1 MEKELFTIKEEGS
14 KFLIIRSEDGK
25 TVGSSDTREKAERS
39 IQHRVD
45 AISGKKQLSASQYPE
60 VYEDLALDLNKLGCV
75 MLDIEHEFPSL
86 PANIEKFL
94 YFAKNK
100 DHFWIDG
107 YVAGKNPHITLL
119 YGLLHEAESYKKH
132 IISVMSGWEIE
143 DVTVKE
149 IGVFPSPYKDDK
161 YFCIVAHIEVTPKL
175 LEGHNRLRL
184 LPHVATFPEYKPHLT
199 LAYVEADDK
208 AKEKAVAFFQNLVG
222 VKLKIEPELNLGGN
236 K

>member
-1 MEKELFTIKEEGS
+1 MDLFSIKEEGG

-25 TVGSSDTREKAERS
+25 TVGTSDTREKAERS

-45 AISGKKQLSASQYPE
+45 AIKGKGKELSASAYPQ

-75 MLDIEHEFPSL
+75 MLDIDHEFPSL
-86 PANIEKFL
+86 PANIEKLL

-143 DVTVKE
+143 DVTIKE
-149 IGVFPSPYKDDK
+149 IGVFPSHYKDDR
-161 YFCIVAHIEVTPKL
+161 YHCIVAHIEVTPKL
-175 LEGHNRLRL
+175 QEGNNRLRL
-184 LPHVATFPEYKPHLT
+184 LPHVDTFPEYKPHLT
-199 LAYVEADDK
+199 LAYIEENDK
-208 AKEKAVAFFQNLVG
+208 AKEKAVAFFQSFVG
-222 VKLKIEPELNLGGN
+222 VKLKVEPELNLGGN